1 MKRIAGFTLLEVLV
15 SLAIFAIIGL
25 ASNAVLTSVID
36 SDQLSTERFTQL
48 EKLQRAMLTIERD
61 VMQAVPR
68 HIRIEGESSDW
79 SIKGGSGE
87 FESQADGLGFIREG
101 WHNPQ
106 LVLPRSTLQ
115 PVMYR
120 LQDEQLQRVYS
131 NYVDNVIGYEPKV
144 RVLLENIENFQVT
157 FINGPDKAEEEY
169 ASQALPKAIELT
181 ITSKDFGEIKRTL
194 LLTAGPS

>member
-1 MKRIAGFTLLEVLV
+1 MKQITGFTLLEVLV

-36 SDQLSTERFTQL
+36 SDHLSTERFAQL

-68 HIRIEGESSDW
+68 HIRIEGENSDW
-79 SIKGGSGE
+79 TMHGGSGE
-87 FESQADGLGFIREG
+87 FDSQADGLGFIREG

-115 PVMYR
+115 PVIYR
-120 LQDEQLQRVYS
+120 VQEDQLQRVYS
-131 NYVDNVIGYEPKV
+131 NYVDNVVGYEPKV
-144 RVLLENIENFQVT
+144 RVLLDNIENFQVN
-157 FINGPDKAEEEY
+157 FINAPDKVEEEY
-169 ASQALPKAIELT
+169 SSPQLPQAIELI

-194 LLTAGPS
+194 LLTPGDS